1 MEIEV
6 GKVTHYYN
14 RIGVAV
20 LSLKDRLQVGD
31 TIHVLGRV
39 TDFIQRVESMEI
51 EHRKILSAGPGE
63 DVALKVEAPVREG
76 DAVFRVMPEAD

>member
-20 LSLKDRLQVGD
+20 LSLCERVQVGD
-31 TIHVLGRV
+31 TIHLLGRV
-39 TDFIQRVESMEI
+39 TDFIQRVESLEI
-51 EHRKILSAGPGE
+51 EHRKVPSAGPGE

-76 DAVFRVMPEAD
+76 DTVFRVVAEAE